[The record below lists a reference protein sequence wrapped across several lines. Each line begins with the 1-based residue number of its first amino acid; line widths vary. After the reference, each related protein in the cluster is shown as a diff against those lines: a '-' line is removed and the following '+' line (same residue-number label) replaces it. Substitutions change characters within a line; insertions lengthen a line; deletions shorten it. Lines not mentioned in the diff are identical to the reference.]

1 MSIDGAN
8 QIQLLG
14 YFQFSL
20 PSIDD
25 GIRFL
30 QNETEF
36 PKNKKA
42 QNLIVEKIGSGEI
55 EPWTSRVIR
64 LCTDHSATT
73 TPTPIFY
80 NFSKWKGGA

>member
-42 QNLIVEKIGSGEI
+42 QNLIAEKIASGKI
-55 EPWTSRVIR
+55 EP
-64 LCTDHSATT
+64 
-73 TPTPIFY
+73 
-80 NFSKWKGGA
+80 